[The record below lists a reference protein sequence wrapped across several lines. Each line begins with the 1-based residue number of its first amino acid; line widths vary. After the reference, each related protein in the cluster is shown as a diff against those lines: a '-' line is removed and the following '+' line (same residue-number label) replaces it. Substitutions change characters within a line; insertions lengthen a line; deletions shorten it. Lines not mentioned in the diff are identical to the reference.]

1 MELGMTMLSCEQ
13 KACCR
18 YCEQA
23 EALLADVIVYLGMV
37 LICQRCL

>member
-1 MELGMTMLSCEQ
+1 MELGLIMLSCEQ

-18 YCEQA
+18 YCEQTKD
-23 EALLADVIVYLGMV
+23 LLADVIVYPGMV